1 MVRGGERGGQQRKGT
16 HWPGNYRPRYKM
28 QIGELILD
36 GWILGIQPVLRFRQL
51 WSLCQVLWGLGLGNW
66 GSLIFAEL
74 VGPIR
79 ILKTHDFAGKN
90 TIFLLSFL
98 FDLLVNFSNFSNVK
112 DSCGIFGGEWAGN
125 NYVVPFD
132 FAQIRDCIVAES
144 LALPRGHPPLPASFT
159 QGF

>member
-1 MVRGGERGGQQRKGT
+1 MGNLRHFVRCCEVR
-16 HWPGNYRPRYKM
+16 
-28 QIGELILD
+28 D
-36 GWILGIQPVLRFRQL
+36 
-51 WSLCQVLWGLGLGNW
+51 W
-66 GSLIFAEL
+66 GSVIFAGP

-79 ILKTHDFAGKN
+79 IIKNHRSAGK
-90 TIFLLSFL
+90 TQYFYYLF
-98 FDLLVNFSNFSNVK
+98 FDLLVNFSKVK
-112 DSCGIFGGEWAGN
+112 NSCGIFGGEWAGN

>member
-1 MVRGGERGGQQRKGT
+1 MDLGYSLGVR
-16 HWPGNYRPRYKM
+16 
-28 QIGELILD
+28 D
-36 GWILGIQPVLRFRQL
+36 
-51 WSLCQVLWGLGLGNW
+51 W
-66 GSLIFAEL
+66 GSVIFAGP

-79 ILKTHDFAGKN
+79 ILKNHNSAGNN

-98 FDLLVNFSNFSNVK
+98 FDLLVNFSKVK
-112 DSCGIFGGEWAGN
+112 NSCGIFGGEWAGN

-144 LALPRGHPPLPASFT
+144 LALPRGHPTPPASFT

>member
-1 MVRGGERGGQQRKGT
+1 MDLGYSLGVR
-16 HWPGNYRPRYKM
+16 
-28 QIGELILD
+28 D
-36 GWILGIQPVLRFRQL
+36 
-51 WSLCQVLWGLGLGNW
+51 W
-66 GSLIFAEL
+66 GSVIFAGP

-79 ILKTHDFAGKN
+79 ILKSHDFAGKN

-112 DSCGIFGGEWAGN
+112 NSCGIFGREWAGN

-144 LALPRGHPPLPASFT
+144 LALPRGHPPLACLFHTGFLKAANTPSFSMQCESYIEHLSFLGAT
-159 QGF
+159 IIFDFPCLS